1 MIILHH
7 PYITNLADVI
17 VVRFIVKHV
26 LILTQELESKFIASF
41 DLTKEG
47 FGQVYL
53 PDGLLRS
60 PRLRLSKLN
69 ECLTVLDY
77 ESDNNHIGQVCN
89 VWMMKDDHVTKSFT
103 KMLSI
108 KLSDRLFKDVLEF
121 RKNGDAL
128 KQLKM
133 MIIPYFKFM
142 IPA

>member
-1 MIILHH
+1 QCEG
-7 PYITNLADVI
+7 VS
-17 VVRFIVKHV
+17 VGGFIYW
-26 LILTQELESKFIASF
+26 LIYGEINSEVESKFIASF

-60 PRLRLSKLN
+60 PQLRLSNRN

-77 ESDNNHIGQVCN
+77 ESDNNRIGHVCN

-108 KLSDRLFKDVLEF
+108 ESSDRLFKDVLEF
-121 RKNGDAL
+121 RKNSIRTDFLMEGFQRTIDSIGSGL
-128 KQLKM
+128 VKKH
-133 MIIPYFKFM
+133 
-142 IPA
+142 